1 MNLKGSETTLAAKRI
16 SLSDSLLP
24 YIVPEAPGQW
34 LRAVT
39 ASLGIAVEGESR
51 QDGEE
56 EHFDLLPSKLPRPF
70 DLYSDYSG
78 ETVLGEIGEDG
89 GSLRRLRGAKEDDE
103 SQSTELVLPTGPR
116 LGLMMAAICLCVS
129 LVSRPTPG
137 ILGLFNLPGR
147 KLLDCLGFYDFV

>member
-1 MNLKGSETTLAAKRI
+1 MNLKSSEPTMVAKRI

-24 YIVPEAPGQW
+24 FIAPEAPGQW

-51 QDGEE
+51 QEDEE
-56 EHFDLLPSKLPRPF
+56 EHFGLPSSKLSRPF

-78 ETVLGEIGEDG
+78 ETVTGETGEDG
-89 GSLRRLRGAKEDDE
+89 GSLRRVRGAKEDDE

-129 LVSRPTPG
+129 LVSRPTLG
-137 ILGLFNLPGR
+137 LLGLFNLPGR
-147 KLLDCLGFYDFV
+147 NS